1 MTRKQWRALF
11 VLARQVEEAG
21 CTIKSKYKT
30 NLEAQIIFD
39 IGCDVLQMRLGRGL
53 HFIRT
58 EYSSANHKRLRATC
72 QKIPKLP

>member
-1 MTRKQWRALF
+1 MTRKQWRAIF
-11 VLARQVEEAG
+11 VLARQVEEDG

-30 NLEAQIIFD
+30 NLEAQILFD
-39 IGCDVLQMRLGRGL
+39 ISYDALQIRLGCGL

-58 EYSSANHKRLRATC
+58 KYSSANHKRLRATC